1 MTQPNKSLADLVR
14 EYVSWFGY
22 PHDKDD
28 GVVFRHLI
36 KLLGGVADDARK
48 QEAQEILARFDEM
61 VTLTPRESERS
72 DIITF
77 RHWLRGRIG

>member
-28 GVVFRHLI
+28 GVVFR
-36 KLLGGVADDARK
+36 
-48 QEAQEILARFDEM
+48 
-61 VTLTPRESERS
+61 T
-72 DIITF
+72 
-77 RHWLRGRIG
+77 

>member
-1 MTQPNKSLADLVR
+1 MTQPDKAPAFTTR
-14 EYVSWFGY
+14 EWSW
-22 PHDKDD
+22 
-28 GVVFRHLI
+28 I
-36 KLLGGVADDARK
+36 KEQIDRVAKA
-48 QEAQEILARFDEM
+48 EAQEILAGFDEM